1 MFRPSFRRLLLGFV
15 RIAVLAVAVVDLA
28 VDGAESPQALGPPR
42 LILISHPAKGAE
54 GQFSERQ
61 RDTESTAFPD
71 SNWLD
76 MHERTLASRSVASC
90 QLGSNAAARVAN
102 NF

>member
-28 VDGAESPQALGPPR
+28 VDGGESPQALGPPR
-42 LILISHPAKGAE
+42 LVLISHPAKGAE

-61 RDTESTAFPD
+61 RDTESTAFPH
-71 SNWLD
+71 LV
-76 MHERTLASRSVASC
+76 ELA
-90 QLGSNAAARVAN
+90 GYARKDISQSLSGFVPTGVYRCREGGE
-102 NF
+102 